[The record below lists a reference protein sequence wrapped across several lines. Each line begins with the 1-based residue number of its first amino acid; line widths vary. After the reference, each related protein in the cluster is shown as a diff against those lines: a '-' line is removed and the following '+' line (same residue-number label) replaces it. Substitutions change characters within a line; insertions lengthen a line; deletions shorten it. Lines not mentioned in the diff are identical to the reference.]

1 MIKRESKRGRE
12 EERERER
19 ERKRP
24 RSARAGRV
32 WGKRRGM
39 RGRTETGRTGR
50 QSEQAH
56 WNPGKRRTVWYVW
69 YGMVRYPYDS
79 TCTECWEQAK
89 VTIGPT
95 IPRRP
100 FSVHIQALHEVTWT
114 RIPCRQGC
122 GKDCQLG
129 RTLNMGNRLGCSSPT
144 AIPASPRGTS
154 TSGTYFV
161 YTTAKCIGIPRPATP
176 RAGCRC
182 SAPST
187 LIGPK
192 PRPWP
197 DPAISPFLPYRTVIG
212 RRFPEHWH
220 YYFFL
225 PPILILHMLVEIP
238 GLNPYDLALCLCCVS
253 VNCVLC

>member
-1 MIKRESKRGRE
+1 MQAECGGNDEECE
-12 EERERER
+12 EEQKPDGPEDSRNR
-19 ERKRP
+19 
-24 RSARAGRV
+24 
-32 WGKRRGM
+32 
-39 RGRTETGRTGR
+39 RTGIR
-50 QSEQAH
+50 GSAVRY
-56 WNPGKRRTVWYVW
+56 GTYGMVW
-69 YGMVRYPYDS
+69 YGTLMTVLAQNAGNRL
-79 TCTECWEQAK
+79 K

-122 GKDCQLG
+122 GKDCHSG
-129 RTLNMGNRLGCSSPT
+129 RTLDMGNRLGCSPPT

-154 TSGTYFV
+154 TSGTYLV

-220 YYFFL
+220 YYFFFFFL